1 MLDAVFVLAC
11 IALSFGGV
19 WLFHALT
26 TPAPPPKPRPSK
38 IRRKLLAGMLD
49 RKPPQEPHP

>member
-26 TPAPPPKPRPSK
+26 TPEPPPKPRPSK